1 MKKFICLVVLILLTS
16 GCAVKEEYSL
26 GINKD
31 KSVDVNIVLGFDNEL
46 LDYMLS
52 EDSENPQT
60 FTDEERLSLLE
71 KAVDEMNNE
80 NNEEN
85 VVGSGYTAYLY
96 NEDEFKGFRLVGHVD
111 NIDSLVAAEVNTA
124 WSDLTEANLNELKLF
139 TQNDEIYNL
148 RLKLNEDDSDSEIST
163 DMGDITGG
171 TLDLK
176 LVVTL
181 PNEAESHNATSVSE
195 ETHTYTWDL
204 TTFDENNIVL
214 SFKINTIPWDYI
226 LIGGGIVIALVFLLM
241 ASSFMKKKGKIN
253 VKHMPKKVAGTSN
266 VVDVPDNN
274 VDNLE
279 VINNQNINNNVENL
293 NVTNN
298 QTNNANVES
307 LETLN
312 IDAKLV
318 DSLNTPV
325 GNTEDVESLA
335 MVETFKE
342 TKSPVDKEN
351 PNPPQFSF
359 DNPNNNAAADY
370 THGNNSNNENNNSQ

>member
-1 MKKFICLVVLILLTS
+1 MKKFICLIIVLLLTS

-31 KSVDVNIVLGFDNEL
+31 KSVDVNFILGFDNEL

-60 FTDEERLSLLE
+60 FTDEKRLSLLE
-71 KAVDEMNNE
+71 EAVDEMNNE
-80 NNEEN
+80 NSEEN

-96 NEDEFKGFRLVGHVD
+96 NEDEFKGFRFVGHVD
-111 NIDSLVAAEVNTA
+111 NIDSLVAAEVNIS
-124 WSDLTEANLNELKLF
+124 WSDLTETNLNELKLF
-139 TQNDEIYNL
+139 TQNDELYNL
-148 RLKLNEDDSDSEIST
+148 RLNFNEDDSDSEIST
-163 DMGDITGG
+163 DMGDFTGG

-226 LIGGGIVIALVFLLM
+226 LIGGGIFIALVFLFL
-241 ASSFMKKKGKIN
+241 ASSLIKKKGKIN
-253 VKHMPKKVAGTSN
+253 VKHMPKSVGGTSN
-266 VVDVPDNN
+266 VVDVPNNN
-274 VDNLE
+274 VD
-279 VINNQNINNNVENL
+279 NL

-298 QTNNANVES
+298 QTNDANVES

-312 IDAKLV
+312 IDKKLV

-370 THGNNSNNENNNSQ
+370 THGNKTDNENNNSK